1 MDKRIKVLALI
12 SIVVAAAFGTALV
25 LATQSLAKADATGS
39 VGQSVQPELSSINAT
54 SNNGFMGFGGP
65 GGMGDRFHNCGGFGS
80 FDGGFGGFGE
90 NFVNGTAVGYGSIQI
105 SSAFTQNVTN
115 ILNSST
121 DVKALFSQGWNVT
134 SIRPMITTTLD
145 GNGNIVTQATSAN
158 VILEGSNG
166 RALVVVNLTT
176 EKVTKIVTTTV
187 NDNPT

>member
-1 MDKRIKVLALI
+1 MDRRIKVLALI
-12 SIVVAAAFGTALV
+12 SIVVAATFGTVLV

-65 GGMGDRFHNCGGFGS
+65 GGIGDQFRGCS
-80 FDGGFGGFGE
+80 GFGE
-90 NFVNGTAVGYGSIQI
+90 NFVNGTAVGFGSIQI

-121 DVKALFSQGWNVT
+121 DVQSLFTQGWNVT
-134 SIRPMITTTLD
+134 SIRPMITTTLS

-158 VILEGSNG
+158 VILEGTNG
-166 RALVVVNLTT
+166 RAIVVVNLAT